1 MAKRSAAVA
10 RKGSGSKGS
19 SSSSSV
25 VKAVK
30 ATKRPLTARAAG
42 RAKAR
47 VVAARGREK
56 GRGICIGVDVGA
68 TKVGI
73 NAVGADR
80 RPVSAHWSQVPAR
93 TEAGPRA
100 TVEQIV
106 AGARIFLE
114 ENNLPSSAIA
124 AVGLDSPGP
133 ADNNGVIQ
141 PSANMKHQEWAGFK
155 LRESVQKALS
165 KALGREIGVVYEND
179 GNAAAFWE
187 SFIGN
192 PEGSEVMAM
201 LAPGTGLGGGIL
213 INGRLLRGSRGMGA
227 ELGHIEIVHPPFTPG
242 SEHQPCGCG
251 QPYCAESYVSVSAL
265 QKALPAALGRPENAS
280 HPLLAIENVENLW
293 KRRALEVRPLAAR
306 GDALCLALFDWQ
318 AEALG
323 KLCRQVA
330 DTIDPDRIVIGG
342 GFVEGGK
349 ELTDRI
355 LRITRETFKK
365 LAFAKHAR
373 EVRIEKA
380 AADDQAGC
388 LGAALSAWMA
398 LNAK

>member
-10 RKGSGSKGS
+10 RRVPGSK
-19 SSSSSV
+19 
-25 VKAVK
+25 
-30 ATKRPLTARAAG
+30 KRPSVGRARATAARS
-42 RAKAR
+42 RAKS
-47 VVAARGREK
+47 
-56 GRGICIGVDVGA
+56 RGIVIGVDVGA

-73 NAVGADR
+73 NAIDADR
-80 RPVSAHWSQVPAR
+80 KPVSPHWSQVPAR

-106 AGARIFLE
+106 AGVRLFLD
-114 ENNLPSSAIA
+114 ENNLPISSIA

-141 PSANMKHQEWAGFK
+141 PSANMKHPEWAGFK
-155 LRESVQKALS
+155 LRESVEKALS
-165 KALGREIGVVYEND
+165 KALAHPVRVVYEND

-192 PEGSEVMAM
+192 PEATEVMAM
-201 LAPGTGLGGGIL
+201 LAPGTGLGGGIV

-242 SEHQPCGCG
+242 SDHQPCGCG

-265 QKALPAALGRPENAS
+265 QKALPAALARPENAG
-280 HPLLAIENVENLW
+280 HPLLSIDTREKVW

-330 DTIDPDRIVIGG
+330 DAIDPDRIVIGG

-349 ELTDRI
+349 VLTDRI
-355 LRITRETFKK
+355 LKNTREAFKK
-365 LAFAKHAR
+365 LSFAKHAR

-388 LGAALSAWMA
+388 LGAALSAWTT

>member
-10 RKGSGSKGS
+10 RKNS
-19 SSSSSV
+19 
-25 VKAVK
+25 
-30 ATKRPLTARAAG
+30 RPKKSLPARPGRAA
-42 RAKAR
+42 AKTT
-47 VVAARGREK
+47 AARGRSK
-56 GRGICIGVDVGA
+56 SRGIFVGVDVGA

-73 NAVGADR
+73 NAIDADR
-80 RPVSAHWSQVPAR
+80 EPNSPHWTQVPAR
-93 TEAGPRA
+93 TEDGPRA

-106 AGARIFLE
+106 AGVRLFLDAH
-114 ENNLPSSAIA
+114 NLPVSSIA

-141 PSANMKHQEWAGFK
+141 PSANMKHPEWAGFK
-155 LRESVQKALS
+155 LRDSVAKALS
-165 KALGREIGVVYEND
+165 KALAHEVGVVYEND

-187 SFIGN
+187 SYIGN
-192 PEGSEVMAM
+192 PEGTEVMAM
-201 LAPGTGLGGGIL
+201 LAPGTGLGGGIV
-213 INGRLLRGSRGMGA
+213 INGRLLRGARGMAA
-227 ELGHIEIVHPPFTPG
+227 ELGHVEIVHRPFTAG

-251 QPYCAESYVSVSAL
+251 QPFCAESYVSVSAL
-265 QKALPAALGRPENAS
+265 QKALPAALAQPEHAS
-280 HPLLAIENVENLW
+280 HPLLAIENLENLW

-306 GDALCLALFDWQ
+306 GDQLCLALFDWQ

-330 DTIDPDRIVIGG
+330 DSIDPDRIVIGG

-355 LRITRETFKK
+355 LRITGDTFKK
-365 LAFAKHAR
+365 LAFAKHAK

-388 LGAALSAWMA
+388 LGAALSAWTT
-398 LNAK
+398 LNVNKR

>member
-1 MAKRSAAVA
+1 MAKRSATVA
-10 RKGSGSKGS
+10 RRGLSSKKPVS
-19 SSSSSV
+19 L
-25 VKAVK
+25 
-30 ATKRPLTARAAG
+30 RPGRTTVG
-42 RAKAR
+42 RAK
-47 VVAARGREK
+47 VKARG
-56 GRGICIGVDVGA
+56 IVVGVDVGA

-73 NAVGADR
+73 NAIGADR
-80 RPVSAHWSQVPAR
+80 KPVSPHWSQVPAR
-93 TEAGPRA
+93 TEDGPRA
-100 TVEQIV
+100 TVQQIV
-106 AGARIFLE
+106 AGVRLFLD
-114 ENNLPSSAIA
+114 ENNLPISAIE

-141 PSANMKHQEWAGFK
+141 PSANMKHPEWAGFK
-155 LRESVQKALS
+155 LRDSVQKALS
-165 KALGREIGVVYEND
+165 KALAHEVGVVYEND

-192 PEGSEVMAM
+192 PEGTEVMAM
-201 LAPGTGLGGGIL
+201 LAPGTGLGGGIV
-213 INGRLLRGSRGMGA
+213 INGRLLRGARGMGA
-227 ELGHIEIVHPPFTPG
+227 ELGHVEIVHPPFTPG
-242 SEHQPCGCG
+242 SEHQGCGCG
-251 QPYCAESYVSVSAL
+251 QKFCAESYVSVSAL
-265 QKALPAALGRPENAS
+265 QKALPAALARPENAG
-280 HPLLAIENVENLW
+280 HPLMAIDNMENVW

-330 DTIDPDRIVIGG
+330 DSIDPNRIVIGG

-349 ELTDRI
+349 QLTDRI

-365 LAFAKHAR
+365 LGFPKHAR

-388 LGAALSAWMA
+388 LGAALSAWTT
-398 LNAK
+398 LNAGK

>member
-10 RKGSGSKGS
+10 RKASGSKGS
-19 SSSSSV
+19 SKSKSS
-25 VKAVK
+25 KAPK
-30 ATKRPLTARAAG
+30 STKRSSPARSGAHLAAARA
-42 RAKAR
+42 
-47 VVAARGREK
+47 RGK
-56 GRGICIGVDVGA
+56 GRGICVGIDVGA

-73 NAVGADR
+73 NAIQADR
-80 RPVSAHWSQVPAR
+80 QPVSAHWSQVPAR
-93 TEAGPRA
+93 TEAGPHA

-106 AGARIFLE
+106 AGVRLFLQD
-114 ENNLPSSAIA
+114 NNLPISAIS

-155 LRESVQKALS
+155 LRESVEKALS
-165 KALGREIGVVYEND
+165 KALARNVSVVYEND

-192 PEGSEVMAM
+192 PESTEVMAM
-201 LAPGTGLGGGIL
+201 LAPGTGLGGGIV

-227 ELGHIEIVHPPFTPG
+227 ELGHVEIVHPPFTPG
-242 SEHQPCGCG
+242 SDHQPCGCG
-251 QPYCAESYVSVSAL
+251 QPFCAESYVSVSAL
-265 QKALPAALGRPENAS
+265 QKALPAALARPENAS
-280 HPLLAIENVENLW
+280 HPLLAIDNVENLW

-330 DTIDPDRIVIGG
+330 DSIDPDRIVIGG

-388 LGAALSAWMA
+388 LGAALSAWTA